1 MTAQGG
7 RLKKR
12 ERQDDPRQDK
22 RRKSAQT
29 NEQRE
34 ERRPRPSPNRMA
46 NFTPLD
52 TTVDQ
57 IFMQIRNDPALLWP
71 DKLKCNP
78 NKRPRNK
85 YYRFHQYHRHDT
97 YECYGLKQ
105 QIEVLNKQRKLQRFV
120 ETEGDGNLPK
130 DPELNRQVKE
140 RPRAPFGK
148 IQVIMRGSSMDGS
161 SKKARKTCL

>member
-52 TTVDQ
+52 TTIDQ
-57 IFMQIRNDPALLWP
+57 VFMQIRNDPALLWP

-85 YYRFHQYHRHDT
+85 YCCFHRDHRHGT
-97 YECYGLKQ
+97 YECYDLKQ
-105 QIEVLNKQRKLQRFV
+105 
-120 ETEGDGNLPK
+120 
-130 DPELNRQVKE
+130 
-140 RPRAPFGK
+140 
-148 IQVIMRGSSMDGS
+148 
-161 SKKARKTCL
+161 

>member
-1 MTAQGG
+1 MMANMLYKTMKYMNMEDALTAQGG

-46 NFTPLD
+46 SFTPLD

-57 IFMQIRNDPALLWP
+57 VFMQIRNDPALLWP

-85 YYRFHQYHRHDT
+85 YYRFHRDHRHGT
-97 YECYGLKQ
+97 YECYDLKQ
-105 QIEVLNKQRKLQRFV
+105 QIEVLIKQWKL
-120 ETEGDGNLPK
+120 
-130 DPELNRQVKE
+130 
-140 RPRAPFGK
+140 
-148 IQVIMRGSSMDGS
+148 
-161 SKKARKTCL
+161 